1 MHIAPKVS
9 VRTNLAIAILATIVL
24 SWVLST
30 GIANYANYL
39 NMRSFRQQMLDRPDL
54 YPRPFPE
61 PHFGII
67 EFFTGRPPFP
77 RGPGH
82 HPPMNESNGPMR
94 DGSPRMNPGTLPSQM
109 GLPNGPIPGEPGMV
123 PGQGSPPMGIPNGP
137 IPGGS
142 PGMNPGQGG
151 PPMGG
156 PDGPMPEG
164 EMETFEAK
172 ILALRFAIA
181 LGLAILAG
189 ILLGQRFTHPLMQ
202 LSKGADAFQAGD
214 FEYRIPAASG
224 DEFAAVAETMN
235 QMASQVSAHIKSL
248 EKDAESRRKFLADI
262 AHELR
267 SPVTTM
273 RTMAGALQDGVAEE
287 PERRD
292 RAVSAL
298 VRTSERM
305 LRLVQ
310 DLMELAKLDLNE
322 LPLNVKYVDLSELV
336 GSVVHSHEVESKAAG
351 TLLQPFVSTS
361 PIRAKVDPDRITQV
375 LDNILENAVS
385 YAGYGAEVSVAIEKG
400 KNIKITV
407 ADTGK
412 GIRAEDLPYIFDSF
426 YRADTARTPSD
437 SHSGLGLSIARKLV
451 EVHGG
456 TLNISSEEGKGT
468 TVTIELPVESA

>member
-1 MHIAPKVS
+1 
-9 VRTNLAIAILATIVL
+9 
-24 SWVLST
+24 
-30 GIANYANYL
+30 
-39 NMRSFRQQMLDRPDL
+39 MRSYRQQMLDRPDL

-61 PHFGII
+61 PQFGIV

-77 RGPGH
+77 GGDHR
-82 HPPMNESNGPMR
+82 PPMDNGQILK
-94 DGSPRMNPGTLPSQM
+94 GSPKTNKMQGRLMITS
-109 GLPNGPIPGEPGMV
+109 PNAPV
-123 PGQGSPPMGIPNGP
+123 
-137 IPGGS
+137 PGGS
-142 PGMNPGQGG
+142 PGMAPGQGG
-151 PPMGG
+151 PSMGGPNGPMPGSSPGMAPGQGGAPMGGANGPMPGSSPGMAPGQGGAPMGG
-156 PDGPMPEG
+156 PDGPIPEG
-164 EMETFEAK
+164 SRESFEAK
-172 ILALRFAIA
+172 LLALRFAIA

-189 ILLGQRFTHPLMQ
+189 ILLGQRFTNPLMQ

-214 FEYRIPAASG
+214 FDYRIPAASG
-224 DEFAAVAETMN
+224 DEFAAVAATMN
-235 QMASQVSAHIKSL
+235 QMASQVSAHIRSL

-322 LPLNVKYVDLSELV
+322 LPLNVKHVDLSELV
-336 GSVVHSHEVESKAAG
+336 GSVVHSHEVETKAAG
-351 TLLQPFVSTS
+351 IVLQPFVPTS

-375 LDNILENAVS
+375 LDNILENAAS
-385 YAGYGAEVSVAIEKG
+385 YAGKGAEIRVGIEKG
-400 KNIKITV
+400 KNIRITV
-407 ADTGK
+407 TDTGK
-412 GIRAEDLPYIFDSF
+412 GIRADDLPYIFDSF

-456 TLNISSEEGKGT
+456 TLDISSEEGKGT
-468 TVTIELPVESA
+468 TVTIELPNGNA